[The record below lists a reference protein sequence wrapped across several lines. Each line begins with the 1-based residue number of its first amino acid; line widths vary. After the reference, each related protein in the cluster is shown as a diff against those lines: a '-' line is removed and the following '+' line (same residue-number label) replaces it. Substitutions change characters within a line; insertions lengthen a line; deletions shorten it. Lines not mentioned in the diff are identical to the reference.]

1 MVLLHG
7 VGATWRVWTP
17 VLPLLEARHAV
28 FAPTLPGH
36 RGGVRLADD
45 TTPSVQALVDG
56 VAHELD
62 RLGIDR
68 AHLVGNSLGGWIAL
82 ELARRGRALSVVVFG
97 SAGAWRS
104 RLRLAQLLM
113 AMRLSLILL
122 RIIAPWADQMAGR
135 RWTRWFLLNAQV
147 VHPDRVAPDELA
159 EAIRASVNAPVV
171 VPLLRTIGRHPFTH
185 LPPEAGRP
193 IRVVWS
199 DKDRVLPFRPYGL
212 PLMELLPSAELVR
225 LPDAGHIP
233 MSDQPE
239 EVTRLVLEV
248 TAAADADREE
258 PPS

>member
-1 MVLLHG
+1 

-36 RGGVRLADD
+36 HGGARLDD
-45 TTPSVQALVDG
+45 DVTPSVEAVVDG
-56 VAHELD
+56 IAHELD

-104 RLRLAQLLM
+104 RLRLAQLVV
-113 AMRLSLILL
+113 AMRLSLIVL
-122 RIIAPWADQMAGR
+122 RIIAPWADQIAGR
-135 RWTRWFLLNAQV
+135 RWTRWLLLRLQV

-159 EAIRASVNAPVV
+159 EAIRSSVEAPVV
-171 VPLLRTIGRHPFTH
+171 APLLRTIGRHPFTY
-185 LPPEAGRP
+185 LPQEASRP
-193 IRVVWS
+193 TRVVWANQ
-199 DKDRVLPFRPYGL
+199 DRVLPFRHYGV
-212 PLMELLPSAELVR
+212 PLMQLLPGAELVR
-225 LPDAGHIP
+225 LPGAGHIP

-239 EVTRLVLEV
+239 EVTRLILEV
-248 TAAADADREE
+248 TAAADADSEA
-258 PPS
+258 PS